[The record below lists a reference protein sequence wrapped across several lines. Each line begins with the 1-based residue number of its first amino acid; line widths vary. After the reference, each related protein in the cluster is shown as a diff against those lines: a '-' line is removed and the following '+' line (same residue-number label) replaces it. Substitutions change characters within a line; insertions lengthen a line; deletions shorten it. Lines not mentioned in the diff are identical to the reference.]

1 MSEPVVVVGG
11 GVAGLA
17 TAYRLLRAGR
27 EVVVLEADDEP
38 GGKVRSAEVGGLE
51 LEAGPD
57 SLLGRKPWA
66 VELCREL
73 GLGDDLV
80 PPAPVP
86 THVYTDRGLL
96 RFPSGPFGIST
107 DVGELL
113 RWPGMS
119 LAGKL
124 RAAGDLALPRRTS
137 DEDESLGALLR
148 RRIGDEATERLV
160 APLLGGL
167 FAGDVDRLSVRA
179 TFPELAAWEREHGSL
194 LLGAREQER
203 AAAARRRRGE
213 APPPMFLRLRG
224 GLRRLVLAL
233 AEALG
238 PRLRCGAAVRAVERR
253 SDGYR
258 VRTDG
263 GELEAGTV
271 VLACP
276 AYAAAELVEPLAPSA
291 APLLA
296 GIPYVS
302 TAVVLLVYPVGTAEA
317 LPASS
322 GFVVPRGKLAITA
335 ATFVSRKW
343 PEEAFDDRAVVRC
356 FLGGAGSEDLVDQP
370 DADIVEGVGRQLAAV
385 VGLPDRPEAARVV
398 RWPRAM
404 PQYEVGHLD
413 RVAEI
418 EAGLPPGL
426 FVVGQAYRGAGIP
439 DCVRQ
444 ANELAARIAD
454 GRSGVT
460 PSPRPS
466 RRRGPPPGAPPAR
479 G

>member
-1 MSEPVVVVGG
+1 MSRRVVVVGG

-17 TAYRLLRAGR
+17 TAYRLRSAG
-27 EVVVLEADDEP
+27 EDVLVVEAEREP
-38 GGKVRSAEVGGLE
+38 GGKVRSAEVGGLR

-73 GLGDDLV
+73 GLGEALE

-86 THVYTDRGLL
+86 THVYTSRGLL

-124 RAAGDLALPRRTS
+124 RAAADLALPARRG
-137 DEDESLGALLR
+137 EGDESLGSLLR
-148 RRIGDEATERLV
+148 RRLGDEATEALV

-179 TFPELAAWEREHGSL
+179 TFPELAAWERDHGSL
-194 LLGAREQER
+194 LLGAKAQMR
-203 AAAARRRRGE
+203 AAAANRRPGE
-213 APPPMFLRLRG
+213 DPPPMFLRLRG
-224 GLRRLVLAL
+224 GLRRLVDALATAIGPGRVRLGSPVSGIETAGSGYRLAL
-233 AEALG
+233 
-238 PRLRCGAAVRAVERR
+238 
-253 SDGYR
+253 DGE
-258 VRTDG
+258 V
-263 GELEAGTV
+263 LEADAV
-271 VLACP
+271 VLATP
-276 AYAAAELVEPLAPSA
+276 AFVAAELLASLTPSV
-291 APLLA
+291 APVLA
-296 GIPYVS
+296 RIPYVS
-302 TAVVLLVYPVGTAEA
+302 TAVVLLVYPEGTGSA
-317 LPASS
+317 LPRSS
-322 GFVVPRGKLAITA
+322 GFVAPRGTLAISA

-343 PEEAFDDRAVVRC
+343 PEEAFGDRAVVRC
-356 FLGGAGSEDLVDQP
+356 FVGASGSEDLVDQP
-370 DADIVEGVGRQLAAV
+370 DEDIVEGVGRQLAAI
-385 VGLPDRPEAARVV
+385 VGLQERPEAARVV

-404 PQYEVGHLD
+404 PQYEVGHLE

-418 EAGLPPGL
+418 ERALPPGV

-444 ANELAARIAD
+444 ANELAARLTAA
-454 GRSGVT
+454 ST
-460 PSPRPS
+460 S
-466 RRRGPPPGAPPAR
+466 RA
-479 G
+479 

>member
-1 MSEPVVVVGG
+1 MTGRIVVVGG

-17 TAYRLLRAGR
+17 TAYRLSRAGR
-27 EVVVLEADDEP
+27 DVLVLEAEGEP

-66 VELCREL
+66 TELCREL
-73 GLGDDLV
+73 GLGEDLV

-86 THVYTDRGLL
+86 THVYTDRGLV

-124 RAAGDLALPRRTS
+124 RAAADLALPARRTE
-137 DEDESLGALLR
+137 EDESLGSLLR

-179 TFPELAAWEREHGSL
+179 TFPELAAWERDHGSL
-194 LLGAREQER
+194 LLGAKEQER

-224 GLRRLVLAL
+224 GLRRLVGAL

-238 PRLRCGAAVRAVERR
+238 PERLVLGARARGIERRASEYLVRADDR
-253 SDGYR
+253 D
-258 VRTDG
+258 
-263 GELEAGTV
+263 LEAEQV

-276 AYAAAELVEPLAPSA
+276 AFAAAELLEELAPEA
-291 APLLA
+291 CAPLRA
-296 GIPYVS
+296 IPYVS
-302 TAVVLLVYPVGTAEA
+302 TAVVLLVYPAGTAET

-343 PEEAFDDRAVVRC
+343 PDPAFDERAVVRC
-356 FLGGAGSEDLVDQP
+356 FVGASGTEDLVEQP
-370 DADIVEGVGRQLAAV
+370 DEDIVEGVGRQLAAI
-385 VGLPDRPEAARVV
+385 VGLPERPEAARVI

-404 PQYEVGHLD
+404 PQYEVGHLA
-413 RVAEI
+413 RVEAI
-418 EAGLPPGL
+418 EGALPPGL
-426 FVVGQAYRGAGIP
+426 WVVGQAYRGAGIP

-444 ANELAARIAD
+444 ANELAARI
-454 GRSGVT
+454 T
-460 PSPRPS
+460 
-466 RRRGPPPGAPPAR
+466 GAPTSSAGR
-479 G
+479 

>member
-1 MSEPVVVVGG
+1 MTERIVVVGG

-17 TAYRLLRAGR
+17 TAYRLMRAGR
-27 EVVVLEADDEP
+27 EVLVLEAEGEP

-66 VELCREL
+66 TELCREL
-73 GLGDDLV
+73 GLGEDLV

-124 RAAGDLALPRRTS
+124 RAAADLALPARRS
-137 DEDESLGALLR
+137 DEDESLGSLLR

-179 TFPELAAWEREHGSL
+179 TFPELAAWERDHGSL
-194 LLGAREQER
+194 LLGAKEQER

-224 GLRRLVLAL
+224 GLRRLVGAL
-233 AEALG
+233 AAALG
-238 PRLRCGAAVRAVERR
+238 PERLVLGARARGIERRASGYLVRA
-253 SDGYR
+253 DGR
-258 VRTDG
+258 D
-263 GELEAGTV
+263 LEAEQV

-276 AYAAAELVEPLAPSA
+276 AFAAAELLEELAPEA
-291 APLLA
+291 CAPLRA
-296 GIPYVS
+296 IPYVS
-302 TAVVLLVYPVGTAEA
+302 TAVVLLVYPAGTAET
-317 LPASS
+317 LPPSS
-322 GFVVPRGKLAITA
+322 GFVVPRGRLAITA

-343 PEEAFDDRAVVRC
+343 PDPAFDERAVVRC
-356 FLGGAGSEDLVDQP
+356 FVGASGTEDLVEQP
-370 DADIVEGVGRQLAAV
+370 DEDIVEGVGRQLAAI
-385 VGLPDRPEAARVV
+385 VGLPERPEAARVI

-404 PQYEVGHLD
+404 PQYEVGHLA
-413 RVAEI
+413 RVEAI
-418 EAGLPPGL
+418 EGALPPGL
-426 FVVGQAYRGAGIP
+426 WVVGQAYRGAGIP

-444 ANELAARIAD
+444 ANELAARITGASTSSA
-454 GRSGVT
+454 GR
-460 PSPRPS
+460 
-466 RRRGPPPGAPPAR
+466 
-479 G
+479 